1 MEKPVH
7 EEFYGQELANFEVF
21 EALMMDD
28 LKPKK
33 QTIANLMA
41 YSKALAVNCYQ
52 SLGCQETI
60 LN

>member
-7 EEFYGQELANFEVF
+7 EEFYGQELVSIEVF

-33 QTIANLMA
+33 QTIANIMA
-41 YSKALAVNCYQ
+41 YSKALSVRCYD
-52 SLGCQETI
+52 SLGSQETI

>member
-1 MEKPVH
+1 MEKPIH
-7 EEFYGQELANFEVF
+7 EEFYGQELVNFEVF

-33 QTIANLMA
+33 QTIAKIMA
-41 YSKALAVNCYQ
+41 YSKALTIHCYE

>member
-1 MEKPVH
+1 MEIPLH
-7 EEFYGQELANFEVF
+7 EEFYGQELVNMELF
-21 EALMMDD
+21 EALMLDD

-41 YSKALAVNCYQ
+41 YSKALSVRCYE
-52 SLGCQETI
+52 SLGQQETI

>member
-7 EEFYGQELANFEVF
+7 EEFYGHELANLEVF

-33 QTIANLMA
+33 QTIANIMA
-41 YSKALAVNCYQ
+41 YSKAVTFQCYE
-52 SLGCQETI
+52 SLGQQESI

>member
-7 EEFYGQELANFEVF
+7 EEFYGQELANLEVF
-21 EALMMDD
+21 EAFMMDD

-33 QTIANLMA
+33 QTIANIMA
-41 YSKALAVNCYQ
+41 YSKALAVQCYE
-52 SLGCQETI
+52 SLGQQETI

>member
-1 MEKPVH
+1 MEKHLH
-7 EEFYGQELANFEVF
+7 EEFYGQEFVNLEVF

-33 QTIANLMA
+33 QTIANIMA
-41 YSKALAVNCYQ
+41 YSKALTVQCYE